1 MSPWLLINGNE
12 RLHLIGTT
20 YKLGRTVNED
30 LDISRLVPLKQK
42 TDLARV
48 TTIIS
53 GKDGVGKS
61 TIAANL
67 AVASANK
74 LRLCTS
80 VLDLDLQY
88 GDQSLLF
95 RAPGSPN
102 LLNTLEST
110 NALDFKNL
118 PKYMHQRQKVWV
130 LPSLPTPEKAELINP
145 EHVKELIKVGREAF
159 DSIVLD
165 VTSYLCDTTLE
176 AIDASES
183 VVLVTTERLSSIKDS
198 RKLLKV
204 LSQLGVEKGQITLV
218 LNRLSEAK
226 VSVEDIEKSLDFQV
240 SYTLPYLPSPFLEAM
255 ADGSPYIV
263 KQPRS
268 DYAKQMYSLAALSFG
283 SYEDLAKI
291 SDTTALFQPVEL
303 SEGNW

>member
-1 MSPWLLINGNE
+1 
-12 RLHLIGTT
+12 
-20 YKLGRTVNED
+20 VNED